1 MATTVSTP
9 RAWVMA
15 ARPKTLPAAII
26 PVLVGTA
33 VAVADDV
40 FAPLAAL
47 AALVGA
53 MLIQIGTNLAND
65 YFDFKSGADN
75 EERLGPTRVTQ
86 AGLLKESDVRHAM
99 ILTFAA
105 AALVGSYLVWVGG
118 WPILVVGILSIL
130 SGVAYTGGPYPL
142 GYHGLGD
149 LFVFV
154 FFGVVA
160 VCGTYWVQALDWS
173 WGAWVASLPIGF
185 LSVAILV
192 VNNYR
197 DLETDRR
204 AGKNTLAVRLGPAT
218 TRWQWLLLVG
228 GAFVVPVVQVATG
241 ASPWLLV
248 AFGAA
253 PYAVVVGRRFLTSR
267 GRELNAVLAATAK
280 LLVLFGL
287 LYSAGRVIA

>member
-1 MATTVSTP
+1 MATISSP
-9 RAWVMA
+9 KAWVMA
-15 ARPKTLPAAII
+15 ARPKTLPAAVV

-33 VAVADDV
+33 VAVADGV
-40 FAPLAAL
+40 FAPVAAV

-65 YFDFKSGADN
+65 YFDYKSGADN
-75 EERLGPTRVTQ
+75 EDRLGPTRVTQ
-86 AGLLKESDVRHAM
+86 AGLLAESAVRNAM
-99 ILTFAA
+99 ILTFLASA
-105 AALVGSYLVWVGG
+105 MVGSYLIWVGG

-130 SGVAYTGGPYPL
+130 SGIAYTGGPYPL

-149 LFVFV
+149 LFVFI

-173 WGAWVASLPIGF
+173 WMAFAASLPVGF

-204 AGKNTLAVRLGPAT
+204 AGKNTLAVRLGPEA

-228 GAFVVPVVQVATG
+228 GAFAVPVVQVALG
-241 ASPWLLV
+241 ATPWLLL

-253 PYAVVVGRRFLTSR
+253 PYAVVVARRFLTST
-267 GRELNAVLAATAK
+267 GRDLNPVLASTAK
-280 LLVLFGL
+280 TLVLFGL
-287 LYSAGRVIA
+287 LYSGGWMLG